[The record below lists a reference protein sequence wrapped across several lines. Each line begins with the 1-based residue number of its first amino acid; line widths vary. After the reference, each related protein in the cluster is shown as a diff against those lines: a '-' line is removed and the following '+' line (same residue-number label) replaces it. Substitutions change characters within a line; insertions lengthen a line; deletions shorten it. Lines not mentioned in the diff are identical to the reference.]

1 MNPTRLFVLG
11 ALARHGP
18 MYGHQIRRD
27 ARVDR
32 TELWSEV
39 RPGSLYS
46 ALHRLQAEG
55 LIEPVRTEQ
64 QGNLPARTV
73 YAITGEGRRE
83 LRALREEAL
92 REVTMRPDPV
102 DLALA
107 MSADLDEDTLR
118 GYFAS
123 RREALSSRAA
133 FLVHERGRVWPD
145 QAPAD
150 DLIMEHAIARVET
163 ELRWHDAV
171 LDRIGKLAAS
181 ADASAAGTAAAD
193 ASANRTTPAGTA
205 ASAASAHRATP
216 AGTAAA
222 GKAAAAGTAAVRAG
236 RGLDP

>member
-39 RPGSLYS
+39 KPGSLYS

-73 YAITGEGRRE
+73 YAITGEGHRE

-102 DLALA
+102 DLALV

-133 FLVHERGRVWPD
+133 FLTHERGRVWPD

-171 LDRIGKLAAS
+171 LDRIGKLAA
-181 ADASAAGTAAAD
+181 DAA
-193 ASANRTTPAGTA
+193 PAGTPIADA
-205 ASAASAHRATP
+205 ASQDTVQAIAGATSEGTVAVGTVAAGSASA
-216 AGTAAA
+216 GLAA
-222 GKAAAAGTAAVRAG
+222 GRAG
-236 RGLDP
+236 RDLDR

>member
-1 MNPTRLFVLG
+1 VNPTRLFVLG

-163 ELRWHDAV
+163 EVRWHDAV
-171 LDRIGKLAAS
+171 LDRIGKLAAE
-181 ADASAAGTAAAD
+181 AA
-193 ASANRTTPAGTA
+193 PAGTPAAAGA
-205 ASAASAHRATP
+205 ASAGGASAGVTT
-216 AGTAAA
+216 G
-222 GKAAAAGTAAVRAG
+222 RAG
-236 RGLDP
+236 RDPGR

>member
-27 ARVDR
+27 ARIDR

-39 RPGSLYS
+39 KPGSLYS

-83 LRALREEAL
+83 LRALCEEAF

-102 DLALA
+102 DVALA
-107 MSADLDEDTLR
+107 MSADLDEEALR

-133 FLVHERGRVWPD
+133 FFARDRARVWPG
-145 QAPAD
+145 QAPVD
-150 DLIMEHAIARVET
+150 DLIMEHAIARIET
-163 ELRWHDAV
+163 EVRWHDMV
-171 LDRIGKLAAS
+171 LDRIGELAGDTVQAS
-181 ADASAAGTAAAD
+181 TAPADALPGE
-193 ASANRTTPAGTA
+193 
-205 ASAASAHRATP
+205 
-216 AGTAAA
+216 
-222 GKAAAAGTAAVRAG
+222 G
-236 RGLDP
+236 RSR

>member
-1 MNPTRLFVLG
+1 
-11 ALARHGP
+11 

-27 ARVDR
+27 TRVDR

-39 RPGSLYS
+39 KPGSLYS

-55 LIEPVRTEQ
+55 LIEPVRSEQ

-83 LRALREEAL
+83 VRALREEAL

-107 MSADLDEDTLR
+107 VSADLDDEALR

-123 RREALSSRAA
+123 RREVLSSRAA
-133 FLVHERGRVWPD
+133 FFARVRAQAWPD

-150 DLIMEHAIARVET
+150 DLIMEHAIARIET
-163 ELRWHDAV
+163 EVRWHDMV
-171 LDRIGKLAAS
+171 LDHISKLATDAS
-181 ADASAAGTAAAD
+181 PASTAPASTARADAVCAD
-193 ASANRTTPAGTA
+193 TRRGED
-205 ASAASAHRATP
+205 R
-216 AGTAAA
+216 
-222 GKAAAAGTAAVRAG
+222 G
-236 RGLDP
+236 R

>member
-1 MNPTRLFVLG
+1 MARCTATRS
-11 ALARHGP
+11 AATS
-18 MYGHQIRRD
+18 
-27 ARVDR
+27 VDR
-32 TELWSEV
+32 TELWSELKQ
-39 RPGSLYS
+39 GSLYS
-46 ALHRLQAEG
+46 ALHRLQAER

-73 YAITGEGRRE
+73 YAITSEGRRE

-123 RREALSSRAA
+123 RREALSSRVA
-133 FLVHERGRVWPD
+133 FLTHERGRVWPD

-150 DLIMEHAIARVET
+150 DLIMEYAIARIET

-171 LDRIGKLAAS
+171 LDRIGKLAADAAP
-181 ADASAAGTAAAD
+181 ADAAPVGTA
-193 ASANRTTPAGTA
+193 TV
-205 ASAASAHRATP
+205 
-216 AGTAAA
+216 
-222 GKAAAAGTAAVRAG
+222 GTAAVGTAPARAG
-236 RGLDP
+236 RDRSR